1 MKTEQNKKGTCP
13 DMLIETKKLAAL
25 QNQQFQEL
33 YPRVSYVDRI
43 LAERDPATATA
54 IAHDYGISA
63 RTLHLILEENGVLHN
78 IGGAWILSEEHAGCG
93 YTITSLI
100 EKRGRNGDEFTLPS
114 TKWTQKGRLF
124 IYELLKSKGILPDCE
139 RGCV

>member
-78 IGGAWILSEEHAGCG
+78 IGGACILSEEHADCG

-100 EKRGRNGDEFTLPS
+100 EKRGRNGDEFTLS
-114 TKWTQKGRLF
+114 SIKWTQKGRLF
-124 IYELLKSKGILPDCE
+124 IYELLKSKVILPDCE

>member
-25 QNQQFQEL
+25 QNQQYLEFF
-33 YPRVSYVDRI
+33 PRENYIDRI
-43 LAERDPATATA
+43 LAEHEPVTATA

-93 YTITSLI
+93 YIITSLI
-100 EKRGRNGDEFTLPS
+100 EKRGRNGDEFTLS
-114 TKWTQKGRLF
+114 SIKWTQKGRLF
-124 IYELLKSKGILPDCE
+124 IYELLKSKVILPDCE